1 MGYRIMINEPQR
13 LALLELVKTIDQST
27 LTDEDP
33 LKYWVEMLE
42 QLPQDEAEQPR
53 CLHGFSL

>member
-1 MGYRIMINEPQR
+1 MAYRIMINEQQR

-53 CLHGFSL
+53 CLHGFCL